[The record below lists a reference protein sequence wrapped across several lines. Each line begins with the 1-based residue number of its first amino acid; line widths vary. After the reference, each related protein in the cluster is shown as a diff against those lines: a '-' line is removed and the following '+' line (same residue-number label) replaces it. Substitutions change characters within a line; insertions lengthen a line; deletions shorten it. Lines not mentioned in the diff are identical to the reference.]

1 MQPSPLGHPAGPKPS
16 AWMTATLRAAHQ
28 LFDQPLILRD
38 PVALRILG
46 AEREAQL
53 RDEEERQRHPLAVA
67 MRATLVVRARLA
79 EDSWQAAHRGGVNQ
93 YVILG
98 AGLDTY
104 AYRADCMPS
113 ACLFEVD
120 LPAMQQWKRDCLRAA
135 GIAEPPALTYVATDF
150 EQAPLSADLLQ
161 AGLADDAPSCFCWL
175 GVTMYLQADAVM
187 RTLQDI
193 AAYPQGT
200 SIVFDYCVHDAQ
212 LTEPERM
219 GLRVVSGALAAQGEH
234 LLSAFDPQRLEHMLR
249 RFGFSQVEHF
259 GAPELSELYLRGR
272 ADGLRLSGIFRMIR
286 ATV

>member
-1 MQPSPLGHPAGPKPS
+1 MQPSPIGHLAGPKPS

-38 PVALRILG
+38 AVSLRILG
-46 AEREAQL
+46 AEREAAL
-53 RDEEERQRHPLAVA
+53 RGEEDRQRHPLAVA

-79 EDSWQAAHRGGVNQ
+79 EDSWQAAHKQGVNQ

-104 AYRADCMPS
+104 AYRTDCLLS
-113 ACLFEVD
+113 AQIYEVD

-135 GIAEPPALTYVATDF
+135 DIAEPASLHYVATDF
-150 EQAPLSADLLQ
+150 ERTALSADLQQ
-161 AGLADDAPSCFCWL
+161 AGLDDDAPSCFSWL
-175 GVTMYLQADAVM
+175 GVTMYLRPDAVM

-193 AAYPQGT
+193 ASYPPGS
-200 SIVFDYCVHDAQ
+200 SIVFDYCVHADQ

-219 GLRVVSGALAAQGEH
+219 GLQVVTTALAAQGEH
-234 LLSAFDPQRLEHMLR
+234 LLSAFAPQQLEHMLR
-249 RFGFSQVEHF
+249 HYGFSQVEHF
-259 GAPELSELYLRGR
+259 GAQELTERYLADRT
-272 ADGLRLSGIFRMIR
+272 DGLRLSGIFRMIR